1 MRSRSVFSAAAVLCG
16 SLVLF
21 PAVAGAVP
29 SAATTWTGWDAPGP
43 LGIGGPVHVA
53 ASGTTTAVL
62 GYSERRVGVPI
73 AVTAASGSR
82 VGLVPTNATGNGQ
95 LGLALAG
102 PDQLLLADECRIRRS
117 TDRGLTWSGEP
128 LAGCSGIAPQMTVL
142 DDRVVFASVPTRT
155 WRSTDGGATW
165 AVVNAAES
173 GPQVALD
180 VNTGFRTVAA
190 GPAAFALQR
199 TTDGGASWQGL
210 KLPGPIPPADPAAP
224 VVPPTETTPAPPAN
238 PGETTPAPPTE
249 TTPTP
254 PPVTN
259 PLLDSL
265 PLLAGLA
272 RRADGALLVGAGD
285 VLLVSTDR
293 GESFTRYA
301 VPVPD
306 DLPGAGTVAIDAI
319 VCDPSGSCVVGVHAA
334 KDATRRS
341 ALRFDGTSFGARV
354 AALPPADIQSPAAG
368 TIVGLTT
375 VTRYEALV
383 SSDLGATRY
392 RTIASSGDRRGS
404 IGVHGLLAIPSVGRL
419 HVSSDHGA
427 SWKDVPLPETPAFR
441 QVASVGGV
449 LVALADDGTLR
460 RFADGA
466 WTTWADVSAIR
477 PSAIAVSGDVPIVV
491 GQRGVVRLADPAKTD
506 PVSAGVLQ
514 GRGFSEVVA
523 QGRTVIAWSGK
534 FAVRS
539 TDGGQHW
546 GRGTVPRGADDV
558 QLVTGKVGF
567 ALVGSTLYRTTDGGK
582 RFQRRLTVPALG
594 DGGPAVSDAAGE
606 GIEFSS
612 AQSGVLL
619 TRSGPFATRDGGRTV
634 AVLPTPGATTPAV
647 AALFGGG
654 AVLQDPD
661 LGAVF
666 RSSQLLSG
674 ASPSLK
680 LRTSGRVTR
689 RGGTRTLTVIG
700 VLRKAVADEP
710 VALVTTRGS
719 GTGQTT
725 RLKRVVTPNADGSFR
740 VTVKLARGE
749 RGVQAWYRG
758 AVRPD
763 RTVRGTSSAVL
774 KVR

>member
-21 PAVAGAVP
+21 PSVAGAVP
-29 SAATTWTGWDAPGP
+29 SAATTWAGWEAPGP
-43 LGIGGPVHVA
+43 LGIGTPIHVA

-62 GYSERRVGVPI
+62 GHSERWDGAPI
-73 AVTAASGSR
+73 AVTGAAGSR
-82 VGLVPTNATGNGQ
+82 VGTVPTNTNDSGQ
-95 LGLALAG
+95 LQIALAG
-102 PDQLLLADECRIRRS
+102 PDQLLLADDCRIRRS

-128 LAGCSGIAPQMTVL
+128 LAGCSGTAPRMTVL
-142 DDRVVFASVPTRT
+142 DDRVVFASIPSRT
-155 WRSTDGGATW
+155 WRSLDGGATW

-199 TTDGGASWQGL
+199 TTDGGVSWQGV
-210 KLPGPIPPADPAAP
+210 KVPGPIPPGDPVPP
-224 VVPPTETTPAPPAN
+224 VAPPTETTPAPP
-238 PGETTPAPPTE
+238 TDTAPV
-249 TTPTP
+249 TP

-259 PLLDSL
+259 PSLDSL

-285 VLLVSTDR
+285 ALLVSTDR
-293 GESFTRYA
+293 GETFTRYA

-306 DLPGAGTVAIDAI
+306 DLPGAGTVVIDTI
-319 VCDPSGSCVVGVHAA
+319 VCDPAGSCVVGVHAV
-334 KDATRRS
+334 KDAARRS
-341 ALRFDGTSFGARV
+341 ALRFDGSAFGARV
-354 AALPPADIQSPAAG
+354 AALPLSDVQSPAAS
-368 TIVGLTT
+368 TVVGLTHA
-375 VTRYEALV
+375 RNDEALV
-383 SSDLGATRY
+383 SSDLGATPY
-392 RTIASSGDRRGS
+392 RRIASGGDRRGS

-427 SWKDVPLPETPAFR
+427 SWKDVPLPETPAFSR
-441 QVASVGGV
+441 VVSVDGA

-466 WTTWADVSAIR
+466 WTTWADVSEIR
-477 PSAIAVSGDVPIVV
+477 PSAIAVSGNVPIVV

-506 PVSAGVLQ
+506 PVRAGVLQ

-534 FAVRS
+534 LAVRS

-558 QLVTGKVGF
+558 QLVTAKVGF
-567 ALVGSTLYRTTDGGK
+567 ALVDSTLYRTTDGGK
-582 RFQRRLTVPALG
+582 RFQRRVTVPALG
-594 DGGPAVSDAAGE
+594 DGGPGVPDAAGE

-612 AQSGVLL
+612 AQAGVLL
-619 TRSGPFATRDGGRTV
+619 TRSGGFVTRDGGRSV

-654 AVLQDPD
+654 AVLQNPD

-674 ASPSLK
+674 AAPSLK
-680 LRTSGRVTR
+680 LRTAGRVTR
-689 RGGTRTLTVIG
+689 RAGTRKLTVIG

-710 VALVTTRGS
+710 VAIVTTRGT
-719 GTGQTT
+719 GAGQTT
-725 RLKRVVTPNADGSFR
+725 RLQRVVTPNADGSFR
-740 VTVKLARGE
+740 ISVRLARGE

-763 RTVRGTSSAVL
+763 RTVRGTASAVL
-774 KVR
+774 AVR